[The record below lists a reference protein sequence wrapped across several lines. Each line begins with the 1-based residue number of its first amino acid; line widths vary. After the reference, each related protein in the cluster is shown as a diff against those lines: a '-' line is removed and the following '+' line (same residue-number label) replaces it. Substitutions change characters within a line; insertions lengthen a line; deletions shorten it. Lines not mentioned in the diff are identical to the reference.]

1 MCRFGVHSPNKS
13 CIYLNKSGNLN
24 LIRTTN
30 PGVAKIL
37 FILFKSSQII
47 KKIIVIMSTIL
58 VKFGSSAACRLQQKR
73 KQVKSLYR

>member
-24 LIRTTN
+24 LTTN

>member
-1 MCRFGVHSPNKS
+1 M
-13 CIYLNKSGNLN
+13 
-24 LIRTTN
+24 TTN

-37 FILFKSSQII
+37 SILFKSSQII

-58 VKFGSSAACRLQQKR
+58 VKFGSSVACRLQQKR